1 MSKTYLFRTSSSKSS
16 LHTYRF
22 RFNNGSEFKTNATA
36 LNYALSN
43 LHTTFSDS
51 QILERGG
58 LVCEEEEQQEE
69 SKPKR
74 YTLASVAR
82 HVRIPVKILRDWI
95 RLSYVNAEWSDSR
108 GTVMTEEQ
116 VKDVIEFKR
125 KCEDMQI

>member
-1 MSKTYLFRTSSSKSS
+1 MSTSLK
-16 LHTYRF
+16 TYRF

-69 SKPKR
+69 SKPKM

-82 HVRIPVKILRDWI
+82 HVRMPVKILRDWI